1 MQAVVVSSVLLVS
14 LLVVLAQYWLVRKLV
29 VNPLQQL
36 TQMIQNIAAGQGDVT
51 QRLEV
56 AGAFANDELGEVSR
70 LFNQFMD
77 KLQELLRGVASHT
90 HKLDKSSQQLLQA
103 SEQITVNSGETA
115 AQSNSV
121 SRVTQQVSQNLQSL
135 STGAGE
141 MTLTIQSIAG
151 NANES
156 AKVAGS
162 AVNAAQAA
170 NATVAKLGHSS
181 AEIGIVIKVINS
193 IAQKTNLLALNA
205 TIEAARAGEA
215 GKGFAVVAN
224 EVKELAKQT
233 SKATQDI
240 GHKISAIQADT
251 NGAVAAIRIVS
262 GVIHEI
268 NNISAT
274 IAAAVEEQSA
284 TTNEMTRNTSEA
296 ASGAGDISANIGSVA
311 QAAEGT
317 LSRAQESLKAAQDL
331 ASIAAELS
339 KLMEQFKIERRDRRI
354 QISLPVHLSA
364 VDSNGQPLEAEVRTI
379 NVSRKGALLQ
389 GIRGSLVLGDQVS
402 LTRANKSEQ
411 FLLAWVGS
419 EDTPGAGQVGVSA
432 VDPATTFWNDVIET
446 HSQAERA
453 GAQAIYSATSQT
465 RPKARAQGA

>member
-1 MQAVVVSSVLLVS
+1 
-14 LLVVLAQYWLVRKLV
+14 
-29 VNPLQQL
+29 
-36 TQMIQNIAAGQGDVT
+36 
-51 QRLEV
+51 
-56 AGAFANDELGEVSR
+56 
-70 LFNQFMD
+70 
-77 KLQELLRGVASHT
+77 
-90 HKLDKSSQQLLQA
+90 
-103 SEQITVNSGETA
+103 
-115 AQSNSV
+115 
-121 SRVTQQVSQNLQSL
+121 
-135 STGAGE
+135 
-141 MTLTIQSIAG
+141 
-151 NANES
+151 
-156 AKVAGS
+156 
-162 AVNAAQAA
+162 
-170 NATVAKLGHSS
+170 
-181 AEIGIVIKVINS
+181 
-193 IAQKTNLLALNA
+193 
-205 TIEAARAGEA
+205 
-215 GKGFAVVAN
+215 
-224 EVKELAKQT
+224 
-233 SKATQDI
+233 
-240 GHKISAIQADT
+240 
-251 NGAVAAIRIVS
+251 VS

-364 VDSNGQPLEAEVRTI
+364 VDSNGQPLEEEVRTI